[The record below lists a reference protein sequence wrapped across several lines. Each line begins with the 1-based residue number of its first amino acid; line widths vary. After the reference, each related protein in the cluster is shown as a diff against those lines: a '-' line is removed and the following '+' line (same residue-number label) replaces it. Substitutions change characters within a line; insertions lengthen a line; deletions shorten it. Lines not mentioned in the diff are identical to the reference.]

1 MSWNKRRKFSWW
13 RRTRRRIAHFENFEL
28 RAKWRRV
35 SVRDHRFLSSGGY
48 SDHFRAWVLG
58 SWSKPILPAPT
69 ESLPEEVAVL
79 NWGEVQEVVKMTLA
93 PTTKP
98 TTKPT
103 TTQATKPKIQL
114 VTQPRPTTKLTTKP
128 TEKPTAPPP
137 GQTTT
142 TTTTKAITTT
152 KATTTTKLTTAS
164 TRAPRLGWIDNI
176 IGILRGQGCVGGNY

>member
-1 MSWNKRRKFSWW
+1 MMESISQ
-13 RRTRRRIAHFENFEL
+13 
-28 RAKWRRV
+28 
-35 SVRDHRFLSSGGY
+35 
-48 SDHFRAWVLG
+48 G
-58 SWSKPILPAPT
+58 SPNVFMLAPTWPFTCPRNSEQIEKGVCGSRWKPILPAPT

-79 NWGEVQEVVKMTLA
+79 NWGEVQEVVKVTLA

-103 TTQATKPKIQL
+103 TTRATKPKIQL
-114 VTQPRPTTKLTTKP
+114 VTEPRPTTKLTTKP

-137 GQTTT
+137 GQTTST
-142 TTTTKAITTT
+142 TTTTKATTT

-176 IGILRGQGCVGGNY
+176 IGILRGWGHPGPWGSVGGNY

>member
-1 MSWNKRRKFSWW
+1 MTESISQGSPN
-13 RRTRRRIAHFENFEL
+13 
-28 RAKWRRV
+28 
-35 SVRDHRFLSSGGY
+35 RFIQALNWPREY
-48 SDHFRAWVLG
+48 LFWMVL
-58 SWSKPILPAPT
+58 WSLFKPILPAPT

-79 NWGEVQEVVKMTLA
+79 NWGEVQEVVKVTLA

-103 TTQATKPKIQL
+103 TTRATKPKIQL

-142 TTTTKAITTT
+142 TTTTTKATTTT
-152 KATTTTKLTTAS
+152 KPTTTTKLTTAS

-176 IGILRGQGCVGGNY
+176 IGILRGWGCVGGYY